1 MHPILFKIPLP
12 HWKLPYIGELHAFP
26 IYSYGVMLGLSLIV
40 GWYLSL
46 TLAKNDGLPR
56 EAMANNYI
64 FTAILAIVGSRLLYV
79 VTNLD
84 EMKTWKEI
92 FAIRSGG
99 LVAYGGFLGGFL
111 GSWIYCARKK
121 IRLMAWAD
129 VAVPALASGL
139 MITRIGCYLF
149 GCDFGKPLS
158 EKAPA
163 FLKKLG
169 TFPEWHYD
177 YVTGRF
183 LEPGSEELYKAS
195 MEKGRNIL
203 PGSPAW
209 VQHSQANLLPVD
221 AHHSLA
227 VHPTQL
233 YESLCGL
240 LLLGMLF
247 WARRDIKRREAAG
260 KPFFRGELFVVFAF
274 GYGVLRFLLEMV
286 RDDAERG
293 QYGPAFEPHV
303 IFPIALMVMALAFV
317 FGLSNIFTE
326 KNNVRTI
333 VRSIAILI
341 PFGVFLAMKPAQY
354 QLAPPVQLSTSQWVA
369 IITGALAAAWYRIG
383 HDSAHADPVAAA
395 DLGEGVQDLLDAEAA
410 AEEGGS
416 TESEEETSEEES
428 EEEEE
433 AAPKKAST
441 AKKGAASEESE
452 TSENSEEAAEE
463 KPAAKKQPSDEN
475 ADAEAGTKPSD
486 EQTTVEIPVQKKA
499 ADEKKAAPKEEEEK
513 A

>member
-12 HWKLPYIGELHAFP
+12 HWKLPMVGEMHAFP

-64 FTAILAIVGSRLLYV
+64 FTAIMAIVGSRLLYV

-84 EMKTWKEI
+84 EMKTWREI

-129 VAVPALASGL
+129 VAVPSLASGL
-139 MITRIGCYLF
+139 MITRVGCYLF
-149 GCDFGKPLS
+149 GCDFGKPLG
-158 EKAPA
+158 EHAPA

-177 YVTGRF
+177 YTTGKF

-195 MEKGRNIL
+195 IDKGRNIL

-209 VQHSQANLLPVD
+209 VQHTQGNLLPSDV
-221 AHHSLA
+221 HHSLP
-227 VHPTQL
+227 VHPTQI
-233 YESLCGL
+233 YESLAGL
-240 LLLGMLF
+240 LLLSMLF
-247 WARRDIKRREAAG
+247 WARHDIKRRQAEG

-274 GYGVLRFLLEMV
+274 GYGVLRFLLEIV

-293 QYGPAFEPHV
+293 QYGPAFEPH
-303 IFPIALMVMALAFV
+303 IIYPISLMALALAFV

-326 KNNVRTI
+326 KHNVRTI
-333 VRSIAILI
+333 VRSVAILV
-341 PFGVFLAMKPAQY
+341 PFGVFLLMKPGQF
-354 QLAPPVQLSTSQWVA
+354 QLPPPVQLSTSQWVA
-369 IITGALAAAWYRIG
+369 VFTGVLAAAWYRIG
-383 HDSAHADPVAAA
+383 RDHAQVDPVAAA
-395 DLGEGVQDLLDAEAA
+395 DLGEGVPELLEAEAA
-410 AEEGGS
+410 AEAGEGPGD
-416 TESEEETSEEES
+416 EAKSERSEAREKGDEP
-428 EEEEE
+428 EV
-433 AAPKKAST
+433 AA
-441 AKKGAASEESE
+441 
-452 TSENSEEAAEE
+452 EAAEQE
-463 KPAAKKQPSDEN
+463 VAHDAAHQADKPAGGDDKPVDE
-475 ADAEAGTKPSD
+475 
-486 EQTTVEIPVQKKA
+486 A
-499 ADEKKAAPKEEEEK
+499 AHD
-513 A
+513 

>member
-12 HWKLPYIGELHAFP
+12 HWKLPGIGELHTFP

-46 TLAKNDGLPR
+46 TIAKNDGLPR
-56 EAMANNYI
+56 EAMANNYV
-64 FTAILAIVGSRLLYV
+64 FTAIMAIVGSRLLYV

-121 IRLMAWAD
+121 VRLMAWAD
-129 VAVPALASGL
+129 AAVPSLASGL

-149 GCDFGKPLS
+149 GCDFGKPLT

-163 FLKKLG
+163 LLKKLG

-177 YVTGRF
+177 YVTGKF

-209 VQHSQANLLPVD
+209 VQQSQANLLPVD
-221 AHHSLA
+221 AHHSLP

-233 YESLCGL
+233 YESLAGL
-240 LLLGMLF
+240 FLLGLLF
-247 WARRDIKRREAAG
+247 WARRDIKRRETEG

-274 GYGVLRFLLEMV
+274 GYGVLRFLLEIV

-303 IFPIALMVMALAFV
+303 IYPIALMALALAFV
-317 FGLSNIFTE
+317 FGLSNIFTD
-326 KNNVRTI
+326 KGNVRTI
-333 VRSIAILI
+333 ARSVAILV
-341 PFGVFLAMKPAQY
+341 PFGMFMVMKPGQW
-354 QLAPPVQLSTSQWVA
+354 QLAPPVQLSTSQWIALLSGVA
-369 IITGALAAAWYRIG
+369 AAAWYRLG
-383 HDSAHADPVAAA
+383 YDHAHADPVAAA
-395 DLGEGVQDLLDAEAA
+395 DLGEGVPDLLEAEAA
-410 AEEGGS
+410 AEEGASAGAEEREEAEEKEEAEE
-416 TESEEETSEEES
+416 TEAPSKEAEVAEEGEKPSKSEESSEEKS
-428 EEEEE
+428 EEKDE
-433 AAPKKAST
+433 S
-441 AKKGAASEESE
+441 ASEE
-452 TSENSEEAAEE
+452 
-463 KPAAKKQPSDEN
+463 
-475 ADAEAGTKPSD
+475 
-486 EQTTVEIPVQKKA
+486 KA
-499 ADEKKAAPKEEEEK
+499 
-513 A
+513 

>member
-12 HWKLPYIGELHAFP
+12 HWKLPIVGELHAFP

-64 FTAILAIVGSRLLYV
+64 FTAIMAIVGSRLLYV

-121 IRLMAWAD
+121 VRLMAWAD
-129 VAVPALASGL
+129 VAVPSLASGL

-149 GCDFGKPLS
+149 GCDFGKALP

-177 YVTGRF
+177 YLTGKF

-240 LLLGMLF
+240 FLLAMLF
-247 WARRDIKRREAAG
+247 WARSDIKRREAAG

-293 QYGPAFEPHV
+293 QYGPAFQPHV
-303 IFPIALMVMALAFV
+303 VFPIALMVMALAFV

-326 KNNVRTI
+326 KNNIRTI
-333 VRSIAILI
+333 VRSVAILI
-341 PFGVFLAMKPAQY
+341 PFGVFLAMKPAQF
-354 QLAPPVQLSTSQWVA
+354 QDAPPVQLSTSQWVA

-383 HDSAHADPVAAA
+383 HDNAHADPVAAA
-395 DLGEGVQDLLDAEAA
+395 ELGDGVQDLLDAEAA

-416 TESEEETSEEES
+416 AADEEERSESEESTEDEPASQK
-428 EEEEE
+428 
-433 AAPKKAST
+433 PST
-441 AKKGAASEESE
+441 AKKSAEER
-452 TSENSEEAAEE
+452 EEAAASDEPPASEKKKPAAEVEEPAAVAE
-463 KPAAKKQPSDEN
+463 KPAADDADE
-475 ADAEAGTKPSD
+475 ADVKAETAK
-486 EQTTVEIPVQKKA
+486 KKA
-499 ADEKKAAPKEEEEK
+499 AAEEEK